1 MALQSPASE
10 EAKGPWKEADHEQ
23 QEPEDSP
30 EQEPEPEPEPE
41 PVPVPVPP
49 PEPQPGPQPL
59 PDPAPLP
66 ELEFE
71 PESVLEPNPTPTVE
85 TRGTVRGFEPP
96 EGGFGWMVVFAATWC
111 NGSIFGI
118 HNSVG
123 ILYSMLLEEEK
134 EKNRQVEFQ
143 AAYLDHVGLEFDVPL
158 QATESLARHL
168 SSHSLASS
176 STKSGSKL

>member
-1 MALQSPASE
+1 MALQSSASK
-10 EAKGPWKEADHEQ
+10 EAKGPWQKADHEQ
-23 QEPEDSP
+23 EKPEGSQESGPEL
-30 EQEPEPEPEPE
+30 EPQPE

-49 PEPQPGPQPL
+49 SEPQPL
-59 PDPAPLP
+59 RDPAPLR

-71 PESVLEPNPTPTVE
+71 PESVHEPDPTPTVE
-85 TRGTVRGFEPP
+85 TRGTMRGFEPP

-143 AAYLDHVGLEFDVPL
+143 AAWVG
-158 QATESLARHL
+158 ALAMGMIFFCSPIVSIH
-168 SSHSLASS
+168 
-176 STKSGSKL
+176 